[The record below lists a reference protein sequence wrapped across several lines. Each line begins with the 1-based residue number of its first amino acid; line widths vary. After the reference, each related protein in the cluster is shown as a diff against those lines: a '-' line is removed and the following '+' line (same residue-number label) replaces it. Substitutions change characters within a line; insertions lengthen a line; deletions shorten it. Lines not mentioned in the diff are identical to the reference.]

1 MSVEDT
7 PNINPDT
14 PIVDMVNAPA
24 RRTAIPGYILDSW
37 HDMRQIT
44 NVALQLFMGHYRWL
58 LALFTLAGL
67 AAWAI
72 MPLDMIWLHGLQEPH
87 DETLRH
93 LARQLS
99 FWGDWY
105 TGTLILTGCLWLTG
119 WMMRRNLIRHIALGC
134 LIAALLAGL
143 FGDVFRYGLGRAR
156 PNSGYAEGFYGP
168 SLSSRFHSFPS
179 GHTTTAFGTAVAAG
193 VIFPPVM
200 APGLILASGVAWSR
214 LYLNYHHPSDI
225 LMGSVLGGS
234 FGWVFGVATRRVYRQ
249 RVARTTQHQKPSD
262 DAA

>member
-1 MSVEDT
+1 MTMTSH
-7 PNINPDT
+7 
-14 PIVDMVNAPA
+14 PIKCSP
-24 RRTAIPGYILDSW
+24 ILDYTRDSW
-37 HDMRQIT
+37 HDLRQIT
-44 NVALQLFMGHYRWL
+44 TVAMQLFMRHYRWL
-58 LALFTLAGL
+58 LILFTLAGL

-72 MPLDMIWLHGLQEPH
+72 LPRDMIWLHELQEPRN
-87 DETLRH
+87 ETLYH

-105 TGTLILTGCLWLTG
+105 TGTLILTGCLWLAG
-119 WMMRRNLIRHIALGC
+119 WMTQRELMRHVALGC

-156 PNSGYAEGFYGP
+156 PNSGYTEGFYGP
-168 SLSSRFHSFPS
+168 SLRSRFHSFPS

-193 VIFPPVM
+193 VIFPPV
-200 APGLILASGVAWSR
+200 AVPGLILASGVAWSR

-225 LMGSVLGGS
+225 LMGSVLGSS
-234 FGWVFGVATRRVYRQ
+234 FGWVFGVATRRVHRQ
-249 RVARTTQHQKPSD
+249 RVARTAQHQKLSD